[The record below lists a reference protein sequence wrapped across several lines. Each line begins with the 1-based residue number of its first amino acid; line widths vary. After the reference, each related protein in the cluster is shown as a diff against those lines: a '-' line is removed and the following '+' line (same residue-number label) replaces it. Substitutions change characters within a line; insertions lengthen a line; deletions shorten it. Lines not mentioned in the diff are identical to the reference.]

1 MSNETQASFD
11 PMRALRILLKLEET
25 QDSDMSYLR
34 KLLLAD
40 AKQHIEAAARQSAPE
55 TEAAGA

>member
-1 MSNETQASFD
+1 MSSETDANFD

-25 QDSDMSYLR
+25 PDADMSYLR

-40 AKQHIEAAARQSAPE
+40 VRRHLDVVMAEAAPE
-55 TEAAGA
+55 ASPADA